1 MTNPDQE
8 TLLRNRRTATK
19 FSVVAVGML
28 IVVIFLTVRFVP
40 RAMEETWIPV
50 SIMTGYVFL
59 ALVGGLIWKSV
70 KK

>member
-1 MTNPDQE
+1 MTSPDQK

-40 RAMEETWIPV
+40 RAMEEPWIPV
-50 SIMTGYVFL
+50 SIMAGYVFL
-59 ALVGGLIWKSV
+59 ALVVGLIWKSV